1 MSQLMKNPFISN
13 NKKYS
18 VDGEYFEF
26 TPYNLKKHFKNVYV
40 FCKFNN
46 YVDCKDI
53 LMGDIDIENLN
64 DILKM
69 FTLYESNISL
79 VYNTTLF
86 SNIVILDSDFLKD
99 SNYFGYE
106 LPETILVLPIF
117 NISFLNIQ
125 SHIDNI
131 TDNSYTIEK
140 LYNEIVMKEH
150 LKYNFD
156 NKIIYNLINI
166 ISNLNIDSYWKQPK
180 NANLNI
186 NEYFNNRKFEYYLKK
201 NTTTGI
207 IASAMFKIN
216 KDIDYFEDIIDKNV
230 NNIKSLKTTE
240 NKYSNKYFFSKEGE
254 CSKYT
259 NDDINGLFEYFLEKK
274 KLNPY
279 KNQFMTKKYENNIN
293 DIINELYFKLF
304 RSKDYCHHILNNKK
318 LNSGTFYHLVN
329 SRNNGL
335 SNFINTFRYAWTK
348 LYMDERAKE
357 SYLNTNDDIVFD
369 IHTASR
375 LPYFSPPSRNR
386 YIGNP
391 YVVIPIN
398 SSIFN
403 NNIFGINYSSYSKD
417 MGVVDLQ
424 TFRNKMN
431 TFICGNENFNIFE
444 GIDFKENK
452 MGITGSVM
460 PACLHKNNPLRLKF
474 DSDYRYFAEYY
485 CNSDIDIMIQ
495 TQDTN
500 EFLNISNNIFE
511 KIKENHILY
520 FESDKISK
528 YLNKHCYVSLNPNFV
543 KNKLPE
549 MEFEYVKN
557 NLRTDKMLLKI
568 LPFIEEEYKKYID
581 SLNLDENN
589 KKLMEDFD
597 AKNIRLDLYDT
608 VKDNFNDITIR
619 MNLKFKI
626 NSAPLSRE
634 LELFMNNRG
643 DFMNMVSKFHLPC
656 VRAYYNG
663 DNVYMTPSCITSYMT
678 MMNLHYRY
686 FSGQTTPMEIIN
698 KYRMRGFGI
707 LLNKKEIKELFKYS
721 CDNEFWRNLYDF
733 NKINSV
739 KANMKK
745 FLTINDPNYRFYEPR
760 KYNAAF
766 FIENDY
772 VEDNYKNVVHQMNTV
787 GNKYLV
793 FNIVYDKTNKTND
806 FKAFELKEYKFIQYP
821 YTNGNLKTIKHLD
834 INISPG
840 FANALN
846 YSSNHQNIQQDDQ
859 EEFLPEFNSPE
870 LNDLNTSENEPINDI
885 INQTEDQ
892 QTNNTWGSVPD
903 NSDNWG
909 QIAAMNVALNSNNS
923 D

>member
-86 SNIVILDSDFLKD
+86 SNIVILDSEFLKE

-106 LPETILVLPIF
+106 LPEKILVLPIF

-156 NKIIYNLINI
+156 NKIIYNLIKI

-318 LNSGTFYHLVN
+318 LNSGTFYNLIN
-329 SRNNGL
+329 FQNNGL

-357 SYLNTNDDIVFD
+357 SYLNTDDDIVFD

-375 LPYFSPPSRNR
+375 LPYFSPPTNIK

-398 SSIFN
+398 SSIFYN
-403 NNIFGINYSSYSKD
+403 NTLSINYSSYSKD

-543 KNKLPE
+543 KNKLPK

-626 NSAPLSRE
+626 NSAPISRE

-643 DFMNMVSKFHLPC
+643 DFMNMVSTFHLPC

-739 KANMKK
+739 KKNMKN
-745 FLTINDPNYRFYEPR
+745 FLILNDPNYRFYEPR

-772 VEDNYKNVVHQMNTV
+772 VEDNYKNVVLHFNTV
-787 GNKYLV
+787 GPKYFM
-793 FNIVYDKTNKTND
+793 FNIVSDKTNEFTNI
-806 FKAFELKEYKFIQYP
+806 ELKEYKFIQYP
-821 YTNGNLKTIKHLD
+821 YTNGNLKTIRHLD

-840 FANALN
+840 FINSLN
-846 YSSNHQNIQQDDQ
+846 YSSNHQNIQQDNQ

-885 INQTEDQ
+885 NNQTEDQ
-892 QTNNTWGSVPD
+892 QTNNTLGSVPD
-903 NSDNWG
+903 NSDNW
-909 QIAAMNVALNSNNS
+909 
-923 D
+923 